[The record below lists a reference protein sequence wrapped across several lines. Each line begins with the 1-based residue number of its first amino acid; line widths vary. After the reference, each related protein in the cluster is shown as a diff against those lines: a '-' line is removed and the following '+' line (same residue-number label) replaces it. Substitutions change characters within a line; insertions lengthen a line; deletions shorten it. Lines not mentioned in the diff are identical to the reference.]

1 MSYALEKLLYK
12 VPRLKYVAMATENR
26 LWHTVMGLLI

>member
-12 VPRLKYVAMATENR
+12 VLRLKYVAVAPENR